1 MFRLQRYFNGTIL
14 TKTRLD
20 RVLAVLVLLMLAV
33 QLLGMGQHK
42 DDHTGA
48 KADCASCFFAHQ
60 LPSGLPD
67 VAPVAAPV
75 LGLASYPLLRFVTHD
90 FHARTSFLIP
100 QSQAPPRRLSLSA

>member
-20 RVLAVLVLLMLAV
+20 RVLAVLVLLMVAV
-33 QLLGMGQHK
+33 QLLGMGHHK
-42 DDHTGA
+42 DDHVGA

-75 LGLASYPLLRFVTHD
+75 LGLASYPLLRFVTAD
-90 FHARTSFLIP
+90 FHARISFLIP
-100 QSQAPPRRLSLSA
+100 QSQAPPRRPFLSA